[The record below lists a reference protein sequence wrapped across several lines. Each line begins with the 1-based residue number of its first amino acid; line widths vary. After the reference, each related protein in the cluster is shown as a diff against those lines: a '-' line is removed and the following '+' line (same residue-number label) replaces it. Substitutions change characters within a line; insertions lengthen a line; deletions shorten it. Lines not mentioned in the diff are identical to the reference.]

1 VPTAAAVP
9 SLSRLRSLE
18 AVVRWALAQ
27 EPPLPIDVHPMDEF
41 THDVVVQVED
51 AVWTVF
57 DST

>member
-1 VPTAAAVP
+1 MTTAALPA
-9 SLSRLRSLE
+9 LSQLRSLE

-27 EPPLPIDVHPMDEF
+27 EPPLPIDVYPMDEF

-51 AVWTVF
+51 EVWTVF